1 MNSLWSQYLAELP
14 EHRKSTRSLR
24 LSFQDLLMQPT
35 CKTNTYAM
43 VIELFSACIRSEH
56 LERYVDPVQFYHLRK
71 KNSIPSFLLKFIKS
85 ISLSYIK
92 FLILVILEHNFE
104 HNTLV
109 SWVMLESILI
119 LYFSSIIRQTLSIG
133 PR

>member
-1 MNSLWSQYLAELP
+1 MNTLWSQYLAELP
-14 EHRKSTRSLR
+14 EYRKSTRSLR

-35 CKTNTYAM
+35 CKTNTYGDRAF
-43 VIELFSACIRSEH
+43 LRACIRSEH
-56 LERYVDPVQFYHLRK
+56 LERYVNAVQFYHLRK
-71 KNSIPSFLLKFIKS
+71 KKFNTFLFTKFIKS
-85 ISLSYIK
+85 NSLSYNK